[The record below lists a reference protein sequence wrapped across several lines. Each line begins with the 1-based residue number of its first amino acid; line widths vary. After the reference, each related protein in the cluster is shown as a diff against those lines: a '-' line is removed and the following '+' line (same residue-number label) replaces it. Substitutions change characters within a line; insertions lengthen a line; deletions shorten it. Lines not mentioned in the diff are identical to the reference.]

1 MWNNI
6 YRGGVQRTTPETR
19 EVNPPTTGTWLPGT
33 VAVLASTM
41 VAAKGGAAGAFKYVI
56 GEQLHGSVNDNQVG
70 NGSSMRMYQPHSGD
84 LLCARAVAAIALVDD
99 LALTVDADGRV
110 KAAGVDDEVFA
121 YVDQPATATPK
132 SVTPTTLD
140 QLIPIKIK

>member
-1 MWNNI
+1 MWNTI

-19 EVNPPTTGTWLPGT
+19 EANAPTSGTFLPGT
-33 VAVLASTM
+33 IVGLSGATI
-41 VAAKGGAAGAFKYVI
+41 AKGAAAGANWYAL
-56 GEQLHGSVNDNQVG
+56 GEQMHGTVDENQVG
-70 NGSSMRMYQPHSGD
+70 LQSSVRMFQPHSGD
-84 LLCARAVAAIALVDD
+84 LLCARAVAGVALVDD

-110 KAAGVDDEVFA
+110 KAANGTTDPVVA
-121 YVDQPATATPK
+121 YVDQPAGAFPK